1 MLAVIPVL
9 IVVALI
15 IVWSGVKIVPQGYQW
30 TVERFGRYTKT
41 LQPGLNLL
49 VPFMDRVGR
58 KINMMEQVLDVPS
71 QEVISKD
78 NANVTIDAVCFIQ
91 VIDPAR
97 AAYEVSN
104 LDQAIINLT
113 MTNIRTVLGSMELDE
128 MLSQRD
134 SINTRLLHI
143 VDEATNPWGIKV
155 TRIEIRDVRPPQEL
169 IAAMNAQ
176 MKAERTKRADILAA
190 EGVRQAAILR
200 AEGEKQSEILKAEG
214 DRQAAFLQA
223 EARERAAE
231 AEARATKMVSE
242 AIAAGDIQAV
252 NYFVAQKYTD
262 ALQHI
267 GSADNSKVVL
277 MPLDATSIMGS
288 IAGISELLNESR
300 QTRSTK

>member
-1 MLAVIPVL
+1 MLTVIPAL
-9 IVVALI
+9 IVLALVT
-15 IVWSGVKIVPQGYQW
+15 VWAGVKIVPQGYQW
-30 TVERFGRYTKT
+30 TVERFGRYTHT
-41 LQPGLNLL
+41 LQPGLSLV
-49 VPFMDRVGR
+49 VPFMDRIGR
-58 KINMMEQVLDVPS
+58 KINMMERVLDIPS

-91 VIDPAR
+91 AVDPAR

-104 LDQAIINLT
+104 LELAIINLT
-113 MTNIRTVLGSMELDE
+113 MTNIRTVLGGMELDE

-134 SINTRLLHI
+134 NINTRLLHI
-143 VDEATNPWGIKV
+143 VDEATNPWGVKI

-200 AEGEKQSEILKAEG
+200 AEGDKQSRILKAEG
-214 DRQAAFLQA
+214 ERTSAFLQA
-223 EARERAAE
+223 EARERQAE

-262 ALQHI
+262 ALQKI
-267 GSADNSKVVL
+267 GEASNSKVVM
-277 MPLDATSIMGS
+277 MPLDASSLLGS
-288 IAGISELLNESR
+288 VAGISELLKGAASESKR
-300 QTRSTK
+300 

>member
-1 MLAVIPVL
+1 MLTVIPAL
-9 IVVALI
+9 IVLALVT
-15 IVWSGVKIVPQGYQW
+15 VWAGVKIVPQGYQW
-30 TVERFGRYTKT
+30 TVERFGRYTRT
-41 LQPGLNLL
+41 LQPGLSLV
-49 VPFMDRVGR
+49 VPFMDRIGH
-58 KINMMEQVLDVPS
+58 KINMMERVLDIPS

-91 VIDPAR
+91 AVDPAR

-104 LDQAIINLT
+104 LELAIINLT
-113 MTNIRTVLGSMELDE
+113 MTNIRTVLGGMELDE

-134 SINTRLLHI
+134 NINTRLLHI
-143 VDEATNPWGIKV
+143 VDEATNPWGVKI

-200 AEGEKQSEILKAEG
+200 AEGDKQSRILKAEG
-214 DRQAAFLQA
+214 ERTSAFLQA
-223 EARERAAE
+223 EARERQAE

-262 ALQHI
+262 ALQKI
-267 GSADNSKVVL
+267 GEASNSKVVM
-277 MPLDATSIMGS
+277 MPLDASSLLGS
-288 IAGISELLNESR
+288 VAGISELLKGSAAESKR
-300 QTRSTK
+300 